1 MIQFPGGGFREAF
14 VTDNGRC
21 EEKKL
26 GWSLLSGTG
35 AGKLAV
41 AFWDLIKVSAYG
53 IRIAFS
59 NKVGERQR
67 YSERRGEN
75 VSVSMSEIGVNEFG
89 ECEEYE

>member
-1 MIQFPGGGFREAF
+1 MMIQFPGGGFREAF

-41 AFWDLIKVSAYG
+41 AFWDLMLS
-53 IRIAFS
+53 
-59 NKVGERQR
+59 
-67 YSERRGEN
+67 
-75 VSVSMSEIGVNEFG
+75 
-89 ECEEYE
+89 